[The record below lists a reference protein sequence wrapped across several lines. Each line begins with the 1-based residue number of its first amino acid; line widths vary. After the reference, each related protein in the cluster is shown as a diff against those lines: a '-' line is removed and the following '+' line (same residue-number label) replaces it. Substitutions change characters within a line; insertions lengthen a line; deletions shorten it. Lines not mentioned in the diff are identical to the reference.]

1 MSNTDFFRNE
11 NIEMLW
17 DIIIDE
23 EIFKNKSSHIQNEV
37 KTTFLNNIEGF
48 YKTEKLNTKNL
59 IDLNKKYI
67 LMILNY
73 IKNSFSQQ
81 KQNFIPQNNKIKI
94 YDEPLDNKKALI
106 TFEDIQNDRTTQFE
120 RDLNKHKEDFN
131 DSMSLAIPPVP
142 NFADDSKDLPINEME
157 KMIKEMTD
165 KRNYDIEQI
174 NRNINV
180 SNADN
185 WLKPK
190 ETSIKSEK
198 YQPPQ
203 QKQFENNNSGL
214 KHIKIENTELDTNLY
229 KNQIIDL
236 NILPSHDASKK
247 NVTWGENIT
256 LEVTERNYDNFIDDT
271 DLFKKLKKIEKVE
284 TIPNKE
290 ININTSGDVLLLKEQ
305 VIELNKKVEF
315 LNNLHNKI
323 EVLDNNINIIL
334 DLLKNKN
341 EI

>member
-1 MSNTDFFRNE
+1 MSNTDFFRND

-23 EIFKNKSSHIQNEV
+23 EIFKNKSPQIQTEI

-81 KQNFIPQNNKIKI
+81 KQNIIPQNNKIKI
-94 YDEPLDNKKALI
+94 YDELLDNKKALI

-120 RDLNKHKEDFN
+120 KDLNKHKEDFN
-131 DSMSLAIPPVP
+131 DSMSLNIPPVP
-142 NFADDSKDLPINEME
+142 NFADNSKDLPINEME

-165 KRNYDIEQI
+165 KRNYDTEQI

-180 SNADN
+180 ENVDS

-198 YQPPQ
+198 YQAPQ

-214 KHIKIENTELDTNLY
+214 KYIKIENTEIDKNVY

-236 NILPSHDASKK
+236 NTLPLQDTSKK
-247 NVTWGENIT
+247 NVTWGGNIT
-256 LEVTERNYDNFIDDT
+256 LEIAERNYDNFIDET
-271 DLFKKLKKIEKVE
+271 DLFKKLKKVE
-284 TIPNKE
+284 SIPNKE
-290 ININTSGDVLLLKEQ
+290 ININTSEDILILKEQ
-305 VIELNKKVEF
+305 VIELNKKVES
-315 LNNLHNKI
+315 LNNIHTKI

-334 DLLKNKN
+334 ALLKNKN